1 MSKSFGPSF
10 NIHTFSATPNSR
22 QNVSCASG
30 SQSAQFSWS
39 PTGTSSLAQSM
50 TPATLAPGNGTVQPS
65 PSVLLSFKKP
75 MKTKKRT
82 EEEIEITRKAAE
94 RCMSQEATALGVF
107 S

>member
-1 MSKSFGPSF
+1 
-10 NIHTFSATPNSR
+10 
-22 QNVSCASG
+22 
-30 SQSAQFSWS
+30 
-39 PTGTSSLAQSM
+39 M
-50 TPATLAPGNGTVQPS
+50 TPATLVPGNGTVQPS
-65 PSVLLSFKKP
+65 PSVILSFKKP